1 MAPSTLQ
8 LKHKLPHLSLTR
20 SAAMKASK
28 FEPTKVI
35 STITPTVLEET
46 SPSYSFSTPEKLL
59 NDMNVEPDT
68 KAALLQQWAADLE
81 HQLKTSHEITP
92 SAEPEQTGDLLRRVK
107 TAQQQLAAV

>member
-1 MAPSTLQ
+1 
-8 LKHKLPHLSLTR
+8 
-20 SAAMKASK
+20 MKASK

-35 STITPTVLEET
+35 STITPVLKET
-46 SPSYSFSTPEKLL
+46 SPSDSFSTPETLL

-81 HQLKTSHEITP
+81 DRLKSSDQNMP
-92 SAEPEQTGDLLRRVK
+92 SVEPGQTGDLLRRVK